1 MLLISHARKQGV
13 GIMKSIGVALC
24 ILLFGLTAGCTDPG
38 PQAYRSDQEKQPH
51 YAYPP
56 QMLRPLII

>member
-1 MLLISHARKQGV
+1 
-13 GIMKSIGVALC
+13 MKAIGVALC
-24 ILLFGLTAGCTDPG
+24 ILLFSLTASCTDLG

-51 YAYPP
+51 YAYPS